1 MGAGVAG
8 GAREPLEACGGCF
21 VLAQP
26 AQCAPRQLAAGP
38 QGNCV
43 GGEGG
48 QDMAFAIR
56 SGTDLATGIIASFGA
71 LYAGHLLKS
80 VADSE
85 PSNSYKLG

>member
-1 MGAGVAG
+1 M
-8 GAREPLEACGGCF
+8 
-21 VLAQP
+21 
-26 AQCAPRQLAAGP
+26 
-38 QGNCV
+38 